1 MTHTSRRNAMPRT
14 LLAAVAVLGLAS
26 PAFADVSVGDR
37 APELDIAKNEAGKA
51 FKIKAYKGKW
61 LLLTLGASWCK
72 PCAKELPAWDKL
84 APKFKDKVTFVAV
97 NIDNDSAK
105 GKKFFSKLKIKNL
118 MKVYLPADAASG
130 DDAYATGTFP
140 STFVID
146 PSGILRIVHKGFA
159 SGDDGDLAKQL
170 DELTGGSE

>member
-170 DELTGGSE
+170 DELTSGSE

>member
-1 MTHTSRRNAMPRT
+1 MRGLLITIPALVLAT
-14 LLAAVAVLGLAS
+14 LVAARPAS
-26 PAFADVSVGDR
+26 ADELKVGDR
-37 APELDIAKNEAGKA
+37 IAELDTAVDVGGKA
-51 FKIKAYKGKW
+51 FRLKPLKGWKM
-61 LLLTLGASWCK
+61 LTFGASWCK

-84 APKFKDKVTFVAV
+84 APKFKGKVTFVAV

-105 GKKFFSKLKIKNL
+105 GKKFFSKLKVKNL

-146 PSGILRIVHKGFA
+146 PQGILRIVHKGFA

-170 DELTGGSE
+170 DELTGGDE